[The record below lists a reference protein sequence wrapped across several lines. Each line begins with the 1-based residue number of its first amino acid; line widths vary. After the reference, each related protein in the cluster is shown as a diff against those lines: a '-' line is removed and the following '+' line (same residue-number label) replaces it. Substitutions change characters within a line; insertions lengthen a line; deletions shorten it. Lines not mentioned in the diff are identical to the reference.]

1 MSEHTPG
8 QLKVGHRGYIY
19 ASKSGK
25 GIDEPVVAEPRH
37 SISISASERKA
48 NASHLVACWN
58 ACEGI
63 NPEAVLRLLEA
74 ARWIQESIDMEGR
87 AVHYDKIG
95 RSNLRTAIA
104 RMEGS

>member
-63 NPEAVLRLLEA
+63 NPKAVPELLKVLKACSKVAKSGESDIRGLPWLDIDA
-74 ARWIQESIDMEGR
+74 AIVKAEEG
-87 AVHYDKIG
+87 
-95 RSNLRTAIA
+95 
-104 RMEGS
+104 EE